1 MYKISFN
8 LTDKIIDDYVFQI
21 LTSSEEVKQNK
32 EIEKNEENKTNDLK
46 IEKTLSR
53 QEQIEELK
61 KLRTSLSSDNINN
74 SHTKSSK
81 IW

>member
-74 SHTKSSK
+74 SHTKRSK
-81 IW
+81 I